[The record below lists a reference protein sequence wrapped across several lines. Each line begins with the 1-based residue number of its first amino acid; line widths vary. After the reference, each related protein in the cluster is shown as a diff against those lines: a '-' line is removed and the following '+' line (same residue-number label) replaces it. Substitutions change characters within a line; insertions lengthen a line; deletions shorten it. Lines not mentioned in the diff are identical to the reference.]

1 MAPLSIAIDGPAAC
15 GKSSLA
21 KALARRIGLY
31 HLETGGLYRSV
42 ALFFLERGGPTDDPH
57 RILDLLPEMDLSI
70 RPDGSSSREIHF
82 FLGDRDV
89 TVDIRSETVG
99 KWASTVATIPAVRT
113 YLLPVQRQFAENDRI
128 VMDGRD
134 IGTVILPDASLK
146 IFLSAPAATRA
157 LRRWL
162 QLGGENAPQ
171 SLQEI
176 QDDLEERDRQD
187 LARSIAPLT
196 RASDAIDLDNSR
208 MTIDESVDWVI
219 ERLPK

>member
-1 MAPLSIAIDGPAAC
+1 
-15 GKSSLA
+15 
-21 KALARRIGLY
+21 
-31 HLETGGLYRSV
+31 
-42 ALFFLERGGPTDDPH
+42 
-57 RILDLLPEMDLSI
+57 
-70 RPDGSSSREIHF
+70 
-82 FLGDRDV
+82 
-89 TVDIRSETVG
+89 
-99 KWASTVATIPAVRT
+99 
-113 YLLPVQRQFAENDRI
+113 
-128 VMDGRD
+128 MDGRD